1 MQRFFITV
9 ANGMLVVAAI
19 IGVPEV
25 AGVRF
30 WRWQISSIAT
40 AQTLMLWGLAFAA
53 AGNAGAALFLLN
65 GRKERTLCWQWA
77 AVFAALL
84 GVEIFLHPRLA
95 ELPRP
100 ATRLALA
107 PKTLLTRQGGARR
120 FALELTG

>member
-84 GVEIFLHPRLA
+84 GVEYSF
-95 ELPRP
+95 
-100 ATRLALA
+100 TRGWLNFHALQHA
-107 PKTLLTRQGGARR
+107 LLWLQKH
-120 FALELTG
+120 F